1 MFEYVPGVFP
11 VFALLELPF
20 RSYVLSYVF
29 AVFRVFALLEL
40 LAKNY
45 RFCHGRFGGAVQSR
59 GYGAKLLVC
68 PYAVTDIFLEVPVGM
83 GATRNYV

>member
-40 LAKNY
+40 LAKTILFAMVGLAALSSQGGMVQNY
-45 RFCHGRFGGAVQSR
+45 L
-59 GYGAKLLVC
+59 YILML
-68 PYAVTDIFLEVPVGM
+68 
-83 GATRNYV
+83 